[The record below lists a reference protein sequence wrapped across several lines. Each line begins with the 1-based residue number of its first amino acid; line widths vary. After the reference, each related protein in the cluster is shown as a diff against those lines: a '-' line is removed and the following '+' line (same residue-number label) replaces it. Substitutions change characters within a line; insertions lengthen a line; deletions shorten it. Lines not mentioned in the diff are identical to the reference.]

1 VLLAEQ
7 NLNKSQ
13 VRRLPLRIGI
23 DKGRAERE
31 RARKDREATKMQKP
45 AQKQRER
52 AAAQS
57 ESKSKQAAAEKDRL
71 ERETVAK
78 LFDIYGVPPSKRSIL
93 LSVDI
98 D

>member
-1 VLLAEQ
+1 MLLAEQ

-31 RARKDREATKMQKP
+31 RARKDREATKMKKPSQK
-45 AQKQRER
+45 RER